1 MPTTIYLS
9 FQLKLYFYHIFS
21 QVKSQ
26 KKNKILLVDD
36 EVITLKI
43 TRKMLQEHG
52 YEVDMAI
59 SSSEAM
65 NFLSNDSYSL
75 VIVDITM
82 PSISGFDLIQL
93 MQSFD
98 YDVPVI
104 FLSNNDNDWTIEES
118 YNIGAKRFVSK
129 EHEFNYLPTIIK
141 EILTTA
147 E

>member
-1 MPTTIYLS
+1 M
-9 FQLKLYFYHIFS
+9 
-21 QVKSQ
+21 KSQ
-26 KKNKILLVDD
+26 DKSYSILLVDD

-43 TRKMLQEHG
+43 TRMMLTQNG
-52 YEVDMAI
+52 YGVDIAKN
-59 SSSEAM
+59 SGEAM
-65 NFLSNDSYSL
+65 KYLGKKPYDL

-104 FLSNNDNDWTIEES
+104 FLSNNDNDWTIEEA

-129 EHEFNYLPTIIK
+129 EREFNFLPHIVRD
-141 EILTTA
+141 ILT
-147 E
+147 EG

>member
-1 MPTTIYLS
+1 M
-9 FQLKLYFYHIFS
+9 KR
-21 QVKSQ
+21 Q
-26 KKNKILLVDD
+26 KAHKILLVDD
-36 EVITLKI
+36 EAITLKI
-43 TRKMLQEHG
+43 TRKMLVEHG
-52 YEVDMAI
+52 YEVDIAL

-65 NFLSNDSYSL
+65 NFLGNNRYDM

-98 YDVPVI
+98 YNVPVI

-129 EHEFNYLPTIIK
+129 EREFNYLPSIIN
-141 EILTTA
+141 EILS
-147 E
+147 ESE

>member
-1 MPTTIYLS
+1 MNEE
-9 FQLKLYFYHIFS
+9 
-21 QVKSQ
+21 Q
-26 KKNKILLVDD
+26 KKKILLVDD
-36 EVITLKI
+36 EIITLKI
-43 TRKMLQEHG
+43 TRKMLMEHG
-52 YEVDMAI
+52 YEVDMAL
-59 SSSEAM
+59 SSSAAM
-65 NFLSNDSYSL
+65 NFLSNDLYNL

-98 YDVPVI
+98 YHVPVI

-129 EHEFNYLPTIIK
+129 EREFNYLPTIVK
-141 EILTTA
+141 DILTTV

>member
-1 MPTTIYLS
+1 MES
-9 FQLKLYFYHIFS
+9 SK
-21 QVKSQ
+21 KSY
-26 KKNKILLVDD
+26 NILLVDD

-43 TRKMLQEHG
+43 TRKMLTQNG
-52 YEVDMAI
+52 YGVDIAKT
-59 SSSEAM
+59 SGEAM
-65 NFLSNDSYSL
+65 KFLGKKPYDL

-104 FLSNNDNDWTIEES
+104 FLSNNDNDWTIEEA

-129 EHEFNYLPTIIK
+129 EREFNFLPHIVRD
-141 EILTTA
+141 ILT
-147 E
+147 EG